1 MPVCTTGDH
10 LSSLHVA
17 SQTYAFGSA
26 ALLLCFPCGTTFACE
41 RGDSRLNSLNQR
53 VLVSLHVRMRL
64 RVYSSVYTI
73 HFHVGDTYYI
83 PELHYRTQ
91 NLGRIPGNSAG
102 LEAETLTPPCPWGS
116 RKINPENPEVCRTLD
131 SRVLGLRLD
140 GQTLPP
146 VAKVG
151 DRMMQ
156 VNSAFGNSDSLL
168 EECPGLRFSRWSVA
182 GLRVFRGCTLGYTI
196 GASIIITYSFS
207 IMGPK
212 TLFELLRPLHYS
224 TVIVTLIETF

>member
-1 MPVCTTGDH
+1 MH
-10 LSSLHVA
+10 SE
-17 SQTYAFGSA
+17 
-26 ALLLCFPCGTTFACE
+26 ALLCCSASPVACE
-41 RGDSRLNSLNQR
+41 RVDSRLNSLNQR

-64 RVYSSVYTI
+64 CVYSSVYTFL

-102 LEAETLTPPCPWGS
+102 LESETLTTPCPWGS

-168 EECPGLRFSRWSVA
+168 EECPGLRFSRWSVV
-182 GLRVFRGCTLGYTI
+182 GLRVFRECTLWYPV
-196 GASIIITYSFS
+196 GASIIITYTIGGAPYYSFS

-212 TLFELLRPLHYS
+212 TLF
-224 TVIVTLIETF
+224 